1 MLRPAVSCCLS
12 AAGIR
17 FLDTLSCQTGFRP
30 HCCRPTATGAHTR
43 APATDPGRVY
53 TFPTHETR
61 TGPGALYAPRTTVFA
76 SHRVLRGRRL
86 PPYIGRSLFT
96 PVQLPNPGCVH
107 VETSTRV
114 SW

>member
-12 AAGIR
+12 AAGVR

-30 HCCRPTATGAHTR
+30 HYCRPTAAGAHTR
-43 APATDPGRVY
+43 APVTDPGRVY

-76 SHRVLRGRRL
+76 GHRVLRGRRL
-86 PPYIGRSLFT
+86 PPYIGGPYSPRYSY
-96 PVQLPNPGCVH
+96 P
-107 VETSTRV
+107 TRDV
-114 SW
+114 CMSRHRREFPW